1 MSNFVESLKKGQSLS
16 FEESKAL
23 FNELMEGKYNENS
36 IIEIL
41 ESLVKKGETKDELA
55 GGIFVLREKA
65 TKVKAEQ
72 DTIDTCGTGGDGQ
85 NSLNIST
92 AAAIVLASMGVKVAK
107 HGNKA
112 VSSNCGSADVLEA
125 LNININLKSN
135 EAEESIKKFNFAF
148 MFAPNYHSAM
158 KHVGPAR
165 KKMGKKTIFNL
176 IGPLSSP
183 AQVKRQVIGVFDK
196 KWMKPFAE
204 ALKENGV
211 IHAFIVHSEDG
222 MDEISPFAKTY
233 VVELKDTFIK
243 EFVIFSKVKKNFID
257 NDYQLI
263 FIPSMRTPK
272 NIINKAKE
280 FFDYNQIII
289 QDIDKKAYLSSLEL
303 ADHIVGLRIAL
314 RSAEIVQDDLRPSLT
329 QYRLNM
335 YKQTDEEVKCGI
347 RYHSKMYK
355 AVVFKK
361 LCHFLK
367 LLKTGMMH
375 YGNYI

>member
-1 MSNFVESLKKGQSLS
+1 MSNIQEKLKKGQNLS
-16 FEESKAL
+16 FEDSKIL
-23 FNELMEGKYNENS
+23 FSELMEGKYKENT

-41 ESLVKKGETKDELA
+41 GALLKKGETKDELA
-55 GGIFVLREKA
+55 GGIYILREKA
-65 TKVKAEQ
+65 SKVNTDEN
-72 DTIDTCGTGGDGQ
+72 TIDTCGTGGDGQ

-92 AAAIVLASMGVKVAK
+92 ASAIVLASMGVKVAK

-125 LNININLKSN
+125 LKVNINLNPK

-211 IHAFIVHSEDG
+211 VHAYIVNSDDG
-222 MDEISPFAKTY
+222 MDEISPFEKTNI
-233 VVELKDTFIK
+233 VELKEGNITQFSIDPKNLGLNSINK
-243 EFVIFSKVKKNFID
+243 ENLKGKNAEYNSEKIIEIYKGKDNEFSQSVALNVAAGLIVSGKE
-257 NDYQLI
+257 NDYKIAFEKASKHLNSGKVFQHLI
-263 FIPSMRTPK
+263 R
-272 NIINKAKE
+272 
-280 FFDYNQIII
+280 I
-289 QDIDKKAYLSSLEL
+289 QS
-303 ADHIVGLRIAL
+303 
-314 RSAEIVQDDLRPSLT
+314 
-329 QYRLNM
+329 N
-335 YKQTDEEVKCGI
+335 
-347 RYHSKMYK
+347 
-355 AVVFKK
+355 
-361 LCHFLK
+361 
-367 LLKTGMMH
+367 
-375 YGNYI
+375 